1 MHLTLEFHDW
11 PVAAEPGGMWL
22 INRKVGMRRA
32 RMIRELVNRLLGVLL
47 RDTPMERG
55 RNRDLFLTWF
65 KMDLFALL
73 PDNEVWCSYLRGT
86 STYS

>member
-1 MHLTLEFHDW
+1 LEFHDW
-11 PVAAEPGGMWL
+11 PVAAEADGMRL
-22 INRKVGMRRA
+22 MNRDVGMRRA

-47 RDTPMERG
+47 RDIPMERV
-55 RNRDLFLTWF
+55 RNREVFLTWF

-73 PDNEVWCSYLRGT
+73 PDNEVWRSYLSRK